1 MKTGKRMISFL
12 LACLMLFTAAPQVFA
27 ETFDVESA
35 EDWVND
41 WNTASENYDS
51 SNTFNVTNDI
61 DMQGHTLY
69 AENNKTY
76 IVNNSGDHII
86 QHVGIVNNS
95 GNGNSDVI
103 INSDIVG
110 TKEPALTV
118 IDGSVTVNG
127 NVTTVAE
134 EDAITALDASA
145 NAQVFVDGDVGSA
158 VAGGSE
164 NQDKYAVT
172 VGTGAKVVISGDVFS
187 AEKGVNVILDAS
199 LVVAHDIDAA
209 GGAMKVDGAQLSVN
223 GNVESG
229 GSSDIIDS
237 EVRVKGDFTMDG
249 ILNVIDSTVYVG
261 GISDGGEVLKAE
273 QVHISNNSNVVAD
286 TVEADRV
293 TVGAM
298 SFDTSDDST
307 LTTNSITNESSD
319 STLKTDRN
327 AYVQVVTGNVDNVIA
342 AGNSVVDIYGF
353 ADSVVKKDNA
363 EVNVNLGGKPAPAPT
378 PAPAPAPSV
387 KPEASVP
394 PTVPAIPDDSLIE
407 LCQGYQQGSDLHN
420 HVQSLGSLEDQLRRD
435 VDELNTVQNALL
447 AQILLTTKLDLTSL
461 GSGISFDSLDT
472 SLYHPDSIAAVKERH
487 STREITQR
495 GMTYTVD
502 CIDIDSSI
510 MGMYKKQLATSL
522 ANASEAI
529 GKNAYNQSLAALS
542 MNTALELLNLKE
554 GPANGL
560 IGGNKTLTI
569 AGLLTIPAFKALS
582 EIEQKKV
589 FEDIKTIV
597 DTIDAT
603 QTLGNISDKNIPVVN
618 AILTSAEFLEYWMR
632 NYSCQ
637 IAVLDNLLKEQP
649 MNAEMFYA
657 AASLRDEYAD
667 KVSGTVTK
675 ILNAAIK
682 LGHSAAM
689 KKIPGGAAAEAILS
703 LISVSPIVTK
713 QEKLVDGVASGRVLN
728 QASDAYQAAIQKV
741 KNGDHSEEAIDMV
754 HMTFS
759 MYKTTMETM
768 CDTMIAYG
776 DSQQVNYYTTMKAN
790 LQNLKIGQ
798 ILAAA

>member
-1 MKTGKRMISFL
+1 MKTGKRIICFL
-12 LACLMLFTAAPQVFA
+12 LVCLMLFTAAPQVFA
-27 ETFDVESA
+27 ATFDVNSA

-41 WNTASENYDS
+41 WNTASVNQDG

-61 DMQGHTLY
+61 DMQDHTLY
-69 AENNKTY
+69 AENHKTY

-95 GNGNSDVI
+95 GDAQSVVT

-110 TKEPALTV
+110 TTEAALTV

-127 NVTTVAE
+127 NVTTVAA

-145 NAQVFVDGDVGSA
+145 NANVFVNGDVGSA
-158 VAGGSE
+158 VAGGSK

-172 VGTGAKVVISGDVFS
+172 VGTGADVIITGDVFS
-187 AEKGVNVILDAS
+187 AEKGVSVVLDAS
-199 LVVAHDIDAA
+199 LLVCNDIDVS
-209 GGAMKVDGAQLSVN
+209 GSAMKVDGGATLNVN

-229 GSSDIIDS
+229 DSSYITDS
-237 EVRVKGDFTMDG
+237 NVWIGGDFTADG
-249 ILNVIDSTVYVG
+249 NVYVDG
-261 GISDGGEVLKAE
+261 SSLAISAGSTLEAG
-273 QVHISNNSNVVAD
+273 QVHIYNESKAD
-286 TVEADRV
+286 VGFIDADRV
-293 TVGAM
+293 TVGTTGGDANDP
-298 SFDTSDDST
+298 SVLKSDT
-307 LTTNSITNESSD
+307 ITNDSGSSKLETGGD
-319 STLKTDRN
+319 AKVD
-327 AYVQVVTGNVDNVIA
+327 VTGNADNVVA
-342 AGNSVVDIYGF
+342 KNDSVVNISGT

-363 EVNVNLGGKPAPAPT
+363 VVNLGGT
-378 PAPAPAPSV
+378 PAPAPSV
-387 KPEASVP
+387 TPATP
-394 PTVPAIPDDSLIE
+394 AAPAVPAAPAAKKDPLVE
-407 LCQGYQQGSDLHN
+407 MCEKFAPGSDLHN
-420 HVQSLGSLEDQLRRD
+420 HVQSLDSLENQLRRD

-447 AQILLTTKLDLTSL
+447 AQILLTAKLDLSSL

-487 STREITQR
+487 STREVTQR

-510 MGMYKKQLATSL
+510 MDMYKKQLATSL

-529 GKNAYNQSLAALS
+529 GKNAYNPSLAALS
-542 MNTALELLNLKE
+542 MNTALELLNLKQ

-560 IGGNKTLTI
+560 IGRNKTLTI
-569 AGLLTIPAFKALS
+569 ASLLTIPAFNALS
-582 EIEQKKV
+582 EIDQKKV
-589 FEDIKTIV
+589 FEDIKKIV
-597 DTIDAT
+597 DSIDAT
-603 QTLGNISDKNIPVVN
+603 QTLDDISDERIPVVN

-657 AASLRDEYAD
+657 AANLRKEYAD
-667 KVSGTVTK
+667 KVSGTISK
-675 ILNAAIK
+675 ILDVAIE
-682 LGHSAAM
+682 LGHTAAM

-713 QEKLVDGVASGRVLN
+713 QEKLVDGVASGMVLN
-728 QASDAYQAAIQKV
+728 QASDAYQAAIQRV
-741 KNGDHSEEAIDMV
+741 KNGDHSDAAIDMV
-754 HMTFS
+754 YMTFS

-768 CDTMIAYG
+768 CDAMIAYG
-776 DSQQVNYYTTMKAN
+776 DDDQVSHYTTMK
-790 LQNLKIGQ
+790 QNLSGMEIGD
-798 ILAAA
+798 ILPV